1 MPELEGEQSGQ
12 GIKILTPDEMHRG
25 LPITLAQLKV
35 GNSSKKTYK

>member
-12 GIKILTPDEMHRG
+12 GIKILTPDEMHSG